1 MFYPHRIGFVR
12 VRRTDAMA
20 PSPIA
25 KLPKEER
32 QQLLDDLNYL
42 NMAEIKSF
50 CRRHSIP
57 YRIAIETEDGSTK
70 TTREEDRK
78 GVVLKRIRA
87 FLQKGVIPEETRF
100 NARIVCFDPPPAG
113 FTSDNRVFYGRY
125 DKSNRQMIVLMK
137 ELTDGQFRDGAIA
150 RILAREFWTRGQAP
164 TFKEFAAAWLQA
176 VQEHT
181 APNPEWAFLSD
192 RTRGTAAKD
201 WKKLRAKKAVS
212 VLKRLNQIARP

>member
-1 MFYPHRIGFVR
+1 
-12 VRRTDAMA
+12 MA
-20 PSPIA
+20 PSLIA

-50 CRRHSIP
+50 CQRLSIP
-57 YRIAIETEDGSTK
+57 YKITIETEDGSTR
-70 TTREEDRK
+70 TTSEEDRK
-78 GVVLKRIRA
+78 GVVLSRIRT
-87 FLQKGVIPEETRF
+87 FLEKGVIPEETHF
-100 NARIVCFDPPPAG
+100 NASIACFDPPPAE
-113 FTSDNRVFYGRY
+113 FTPDDRVFYGRY

-137 ELTDGQFRDGAIA
+137 ELTDGQFRDGALA
-150 RILAREFWTRGQAP
+150 RILAREFWTQGNAP

-192 RTRGTAAKD
+192 RTRGTTAKD
-201 WKKLRAKKAVS
+201 WKKLRAKKAAS

>member
-1 MFYPHRIGFVR
+1 VRLRNFVR

-57 YRIAIETEDGSTK
+57 YRITIETEDGSTK

-78 GVVLKRIRA
+78 GVVLNRIRA

-100 NARIVCFDPPPAG
+100 NARIVCFDPPPAE

-150 RILAREFWTRGQAP
+150 RILAREFWTRGKAP
-164 TFKEFAAAWLQA
+164 TFKEFAAAWLRA
-176 VQEHT
+176 VREHT

-192 RTRGTAAKD
+192 RTRGTAAKN
-201 WKKLRAKKAVS
+201 WKKLRAKKAVG